1 MDNLIDMIEDGCV
14 RTAIRM
20 VKENWNDPEVVGL
33 IEHTV
38 TDELDVSTTPLL
50 TTLNL
55 LNYNTQWDAPSS
67 YTSELAQLALLLIET
82 GHSNSEHAGYF
93 HYLEDEDDE
102 DYIRVSKTALMI
114 AITTEFPE
122 ITSAL
127 IKSGKANLEY
137 INELGMNALMIAAV
151 HNNIDAAKQI
161 IDVTTPAYWR
171 SKNRTY
177 NQQTASSYNKEVKQL
192 IREKKKE
199 ILNNNIQA
207 DRIGKNARLPLEIIA
222 EIKTNLNNG
231 SVQTNFAKIQ
241 MKAQKATTL

>member
-1 MDNLIDMIEDGCV
+1 
-14 RTAIRM
+14 
-20 VKENWNDPEVVGL
+20 
-33 IEHTV
+33 
-38 TDELDVSTTPLL
+38 
-50 TTLNL
+50 
-55 LNYNTQWDAPSS
+55 
-67 YTSELAQLALLLIET
+67 
-82 GHSNSEHAGYF
+82 
-93 HYLEDEDDE
+93 
-102 DYIRVSKTALMI
+102 MI
-114 AITTEFPE
+114 AITTGFPE

-127 IKSGKANLEY
+127 IQSGKANLEY

-171 SKNRTY
+171 YKNRTY

-231 SVQTNFAKIQ
+231 SVHTNFAKIQ
-241 MKAQKATTL
+241 MKAQKATPL